1 MESVRIE
8 QLLEKYFEAATTAA
22 EEQELREYFAG
33 EAVAP
38 HLSAYAPMFSYFKQA
53 KNERFTRQVP
63 LKPRRTIVYQ
73 WISVAAVAV
82 LMLGLYLGNQHR
94 EQRKAEYAYQ
104 QTRKALGLIAQNLD
118 RGTEKVARLS
128 EFEEAKQKIYKNY

>member
-22 EEQELREYFAG
+22 EEQELRAYFAG
-33 EAVAP
+33 EEVAP

-53 KNERFTRQVP
+53 KSERFTRQVP
-63 LKPRRTIVYQ
+63 LKTSRTKVIQ
-73 WISVAAVAV
+73 WISIAAVAV
-82 LMLGLYLGNQHR
+82 LMIGLYLGNQYR
-94 EQRKAEYAYQ
+94 EQREAEYAYQ

-118 RGTEKVARLS
+118 RGTVKVARLG
-128 EFEEAKQKIYKNY
+128 EFEEAKQKIYKN